1 MESFMLY
8 SDDDQSWMKK
18 VQMFFSF
25 PLLHLSDFFKS
36 SPAERTSVSM
46 SKSSSFF
53 DYLARPIF
61 SFFRENPKL
70 LPGLNTKKIL
80 QAGIYKLVNT
90 SVSNATWSHE
100 WNQNQSAN
108 GCSLKY
114 FVSKSEDKCKEIKFD
129 NTVD

>member
-1 MESFMLY
+1 MLY
-8 SDDDQSWMKK
+8 SDDDQCWMKK

-25 PLLHLSDFFKS
+25 SPLHLSDFFKS

-46 SKSSSFF
+46 SKSSSWLFGQADFF
-53 DYLARPIF
+53 L
-61 SFFRENPKL
+61 SFEQNPKL

>member
-1 MESFMLY
+1 
-8 SDDDQSWMKK
+8 MK
-18 VQMFFSF
+18 
-25 PLLHLSDFFKS
+25 
-36 SPAERTSVSM
+36 
-46 SKSSSFF
+46 
-53 DYLARPIF
+53 
-61 SFFRENPKL
+61 
-70 LPGLNTKKIL
+70 GL
-80 QAGIYKLVNT
+80 QASTYKLVNT